1 MIYYVY
7 ILQSKSSSRSIT
19 YTGYTNNLKKRLL
32 LHNCGKG
39 AKFTRGRFWEIIYKK
54 KFFSKSSAMKFESL
68 IKKKRYIK
76 HKLIKNLSL

>member
-32 LHNCGKG
+32 LHNTSLG
-39 AKFTRGRFWEIIYKK
+39 AKFTKGNLWEIIYKK
-54 KFFSKSSAMKFESL
+54 KFLSKSNAMSYEYLLKSN
-68 IKKKRYIK
+68 KRMRLKIY
-76 HKLIKNLSL
+76 NNF